1 MKNYL
6 DKTTGIRQIVYTT
19 ALATLLVACGPTEKE
34 QLRTE
39 VDSLR
44 IELQT
49 SQKMVEALNE
59 IGTMMDSIDVNRQT
73 LQVNVVE
80 GIQHDDYVNRMDGL
94 KNYISDTQNKIH
106 ELEATLKKSK
116 SSNRA
121 FANTLK
127 KLKDEIESKTL
138 QIAELTATVEKYK
151 ADNESLVKITE
162 AQNLDILEKQKQIE
176 TKVQEVALLNQ
187 RIDEVST
194 NARATEAAGYFARA
208 RAVEEI
214 ANRTKLAP
222 KKKKASLNESLE
234 LYRKS
239 LELGKSE
246 AKTEIERLE
255 KDLK

>member
-6 DKTTGIRQIVYTT
+6 DKTTAIRQVVYT
-19 ALATLLVACGPTEKE
+19 AAIATLLVACGPTEKE
-34 QLRTE
+34 QLRSE

-49 SQKMVEALNE
+49 SQKMVQALNE
-59 IGTMMDSIDVNRQT
+59 IGTMMDSIDVNRQS
-73 LQVNVVE
+73 LRVNVVE
-80 GIQHDDYVNRMDGL
+80 GLQHDDYVNRMENL
-94 KNYISDTQNKIH
+94 KNYVRDTEVKIQ

-121 FANTLK
+121 FASTIK
-127 KLKDEIESKTL
+127 KLKSEIESKTL
-138 QIAELTATVEKYK
+138 QIAELTATIEKYK

-162 AQNLDILEKQKQIE
+162 VQGLDILEKQKQIE

-187 RIDEVST
+187 RIDEVSK
-194 NARATEAAGYFARA
+194 NARETEAAGYFARA
-208 RAVEEI
+208 KAVEEI

-222 KKKKASLNESLE
+222 KKKKASLNESLS

-239 LELGKSE
+239 LELGNTE
-246 AKTEIERLE
+246 AKTEVERLE
-255 KDLK
+255 KDIK